1 MKTSAR
7 ATKTE
12 PLLAARP
19 AEMPKP
25 LVEQRPFVIQRKC
38 GCAGGAGG
46 SCECDDEKKVQRKAR
61 GPARSTTM
69 PSEVQHTLSRPGTP
83 LRGDVRE
90 QMEGRFGH
98 DFGAVRIHVDSASAR
113 AVNARAYTAGT
124 HIVFD
129 GPSSAHEPRLLAH
142 ELTHVVQQRSGTFA
156 SERII
161 SDPGDA
167 HEREADA
174 VADRVTAGASAG
186 RIAAS
191 PSSAPIGR
199 TPVIQREAA
208 PIGEEMSVRP
218 LILED
223 SVVEL
228 QQGQMTKTEF
238 LAQLEYTVCAAAD
251 ESLRRAGRTVDGC
264 PYVTFWFNYYRNRSA
279 EQLERAIRKFAPEST
294 LATDAF
300 EYIPIVTDRVRIA
313 VDVWATTGEV
323 TGVPDAAEVAESGLP
338 AAGVG
343 ALSCP
348 ADESS
353 SPEGV
358 MPKARPGG
366 ITPNA
371 DPRAIRAQLGGGRSL
386 DGSVRSRM
394 ERAFGHDFS
403 NVRIHAGARAA
414 AASSSLNARAFTI
427 GSDIAFGAGE
437 YKPGTLV
444 GDAILAHELAHV
456 VQQGSSDPITS
467 HKKRGASEYGSLE
480 EDADRSA
487 VGAVVSLW
495 SGAKGYLSDLARDAM
510 PRLRSGLGLQRCS
523 GCDGKKSA
531 DELKEKAGDGGKPG
545 DAGSPNTAPED
556 AAPVATPIPPAAT
569 AKCTSATDADKVV
582 VDNRVDP
589 TVIEKPG
596 DEVTFTVSF
605 SCKPVGDGF
614 SQFEGPGGS
623 TFGKEVFAKGLGQF
637 TRKWDGKKLYDKT
650 GTYMADDGDYYLLL
664 LPFKYAYK
672 AGAELKTS
680 GALLKS
686 PAVKVKVGA
695 YKGTGTDHPHYNA
708 ANVAEL
714 AKVIRTEMGIAN
726 DAEKRAVAWSVRNE
740 MLRMNT
746 GDAATAVK
754 AFKARDGDTATADD
768 TTMAEE
774 ILKKPMTDAANKT
787 QGTIKWFSPR
797 SQPLEA
803 DCKKGK
809 EGCDVVDTFPND
821 SGVNSKRWAPAF
833 HSDMSYVPI
842 TGVRPWWV
850 RFYKL

>member
-1 MKTSAR
+1 MKAQAR
-7 ATKTE
+7 VAKAD
-12 PLLAARP
+12 PPVAARVP
-19 AEMPKP
+19 ETPKP
-25 LVEQRPFVIQRKC
+25 RIEQRPFVIQRKC
-38 GCAGGAGG
+38 GCGGGAGA
-46 SCECDDEKKVQRKAR
+46 SCECDEEKKVQRKAR
-61 GPARSTTM
+61 GLARSTTV
-69 PSEVQHTLSRPGTP
+69 PPEVERTLSSPGSP
-83 LRGDVRE
+83 LRADMRE
-90 QMEGRFGH
+90 QMEARFGH
-98 DFGAVRIHVDSASAR
+98 DFGAVRVHIDSASAR
-113 AVNARAYTAGT
+113 SVNARAYTVGS

-129 GPSSAHEPRLLAH
+129 GPSSAREPRLLAH
-142 ELTHVVQQRSGTFA
+142 ELTHVAQQRSGTFA
-156 SERII
+156 AERTI

-174 VADRVTAGASAG
+174 VAERVIAGATGSQPVVG
-186 RIAAS
+186 S
-191 PSSAPIGR
+191 FGGHSSL
-199 TPVIQREAA
+199 IQREAA
-208 PIGEEMSVRP
+208 PTGEEISVRP

-223 SVVEL
+223 TVVEL

-300 EYIPIVTDRVRIA
+300 EYIPIVTDRVRVA

-323 TGVPDAAEVAESGLP
+323 TGVPDAAEIAESSLP

-348 ADESS
+348 AEEASS
-353 SPEGV
+353 SPDGV

-371 DPRAIRAQLGGGRSL
+371 DPRAIRAQLGAGRSL
-386 DGSVRSRM
+386 DGSARSRM

-414 AASSSLNARAFTI
+414 AVSSSLNARAFTI
-427 GSDIAFGAGE
+427 GSDIAFGPGE

-456 VQQGSSDPITS
+456 VQQSASSPTTS
-467 HKKRGASEYGSLE
+467 HKKRGANEYGSLE

-495 SGAKGYLSDLARDAM
+495 SGAKGYLADLARDAM
-510 PRLRSGLGLQRCS
+510 PRLRSGLGLQRCFGCSS
-523 GCDGKKSA
+523 GDGKKA
-531 DELKEKAGDGGKPG
+531 EEVKEQVAG
-545 DAGSPNTAPED
+545 DAGTTTGDAATED
-556 AAPVATPIPPAAT
+556 AAPAATPIPAPAAT
-569 AKCTSATDADKVV
+569 KCTKATDADKVV
-582 VDNRVDP
+582 TDFRVEP
-589 TVIEKPG
+589 KVIEKPG
-596 DEVTFTVSF
+596 DTVTFTASF

-614 SQFEGPGGS
+614 SQFEGPGGK
-623 TFGKEVFAKGLGQF
+623 TFSKEVFKAGLGQF
-637 TRKWDGKKLYDKT
+637 TRKWDGTKLYDPT
-650 GTYMADDGDYYLLL
+650 GVFMVDDGSYKLEL
-664 LPFKYAYK
+664 LPFKYAY
-672 AGAELKTS
+672 GTGGVDLKTS
-680 GALLKS
+680 GSKLKS
-686 PAVKVKVGA
+686 EPVKVNVGA
-695 YKGTGTDHPHYNA
+695 YKGAGTSHPHYTT

-746 GDAATAVK
+746 GDVKTAVTK
-754 AFKARDGDTATADD
+754 FAVRDGETAQAADTA
-768 TTMAEE
+768 MAEE
-774 ILKKPMTDAANKT
+774 ILKKPMSDADNKT

-797 SQPLEA
+797 SQPVP
-803 DCKKGK
+803 DKCKKGDV
-809 EGCDVVDTFPND
+809 GCDEIVTFQDD
-821 SGVNSKRWAPAF
+821 SKADQRRWAPAF
-833 HSDMSYVPI
+833 HRQMTYVPI
-842 TGVRPWWV
+842 AGVRAWWV